1 MKNLI
6 PLFILVLVAA
16 ACGST
21 DTDKKHKPEQLSKKQ
36 TSTKEK
42 QVLAEKRF
50 DNGIVI
56 YWTKKGKGEPIA
68 SGDVVDIDYRV
79 SLKNNQVVDGNHL
92 LKKSSFPFLVGFNLQ
107 TPGWDIAI
115 QELVVG
121 DEARILIPSP
131 LARGEKGIKG
141 LVPPNADNWLDIR
154 VIAKRKPS
162 RTVDGVKVWLFE
174 ENKSNKEFFGEGKRV
189 TFHAMA
195 SSPSHALYA
204 NTFRTNQP
212 ITYTLS
218 DYGLV
223 PGLRKALINVK
234 KADRMFVVVPAEQA
248 YKNSGY
254 MEFVKP
260 GEPIFYNI
268 LVLDV
273 TKS

>member
-1 MKNLI
+1 MACITL
-6 PLFILVLVAA
+6 LAA
-16 ACGST
+16 ASCGSGNT
-21 DTDKKHKPEQLSKKQ
+21 DSKETSVTKSKTEKHQQNKQ
-36 TSTKEK
+36 IVA
-42 QVLAEKRF
+42 QKRF

-56 YWTKKGKGEPIA
+56 YWSKKGKGEPITA
-68 SGDVVDIDYRV
+68 GDVVDIDYRV
-79 SLKNNQVVDGNHL
+79 SLKDNQVVDGNHL

-154 VIAKRKPS
+154 VLAKRKPT
-162 RTVDGVKVWLFE
+162 RTMDGVKVWLFE
-174 ENKSNKEFFGEGKRV
+174 ENKSNKVVFGEGKRV

-204 NTFRTNQP
+204 NTFRTSQP

-234 KADRMFVVVPAEQA
+234 KADRMFIVVPAEQA

-254 MEFVKP
+254 LQFVKP
-260 GEPIFYNI
+260 GEPIFYNV

-273 TKS
+273 TNS